1 MATVYTA
8 RVSWGEGEHV
18 VPVNN
23 WTVIQWERKT
33 KQKFSAIRETG
44 MGLDDMTLM
53 AWIACRDQG
62 ITVPDYDRF
71 CRLTG
76 EVGDI
81 EVVSD
86 PEAENPTSGEP
97 GDTR

>member
-1 MATVYTA
+1 MATIMTA
-8 RVSWGEGEHV
+8 KVDWGDGSHV

-23 WTVIQWERKT
+23 WTIIQWERKT
-33 KQKFSAIRETG
+33 KQKYSKVRELG
-44 MGLDDMTLM
+44 MGLDDITLM

-62 ITVPDYDRF
+62 ITVPEYDRF

-81 EVVSD
+81 DIVED
-86 PEAENPTSGEP
+86 PDAENPTSAVP
-97 GDTR
+97 GDTP